1 MAVPENTTYTF
12 SKSNRLVRYGYIID
26 FSIAT
31 LRLNNRITGYY
42 IRDMY
47 IIDWLNSTLGNKIVF
62 INIIFGLFWGSLRT
76 PKRLFRGA
84 HGSPF
89 EKLWSTLR
97 LLKDKVYKW
106 SGRDK
111 LQLFQISACLPT
123 QHTTFG

>member
-1 MAVPENTTYTF
+1 MLESRMPWEKREKVLFIIFFCKFVKKINLVVAVPENTTYTF

-62 INIIFGLFWGSLRT
+62 INIIFGLQKGSLGGPT
-76 PKRLFRGA
+76 AP
-84 HGSPF
+84 H
-89 EKLWSTLR
+89 
-97 LLKDKVYKW
+97 LKSSD
-106 SGRDK
+106 
-111 LQLFQISACLPT
+111 LPCVS
-123 QHTTFG
+123 

>member
-1 MAVPENTTYTF
+1 MLESRMPWEKREKVLFIILFLKICKKKINLVVAVPENTTYTF

-76 PKRLFRGA
+76 PKRLFRGG

-89 EKLWSTLR
+89 EKL
-97 LLKDKVYKW
+97 
-106 SGRDK
+106 
-111 LQLFQISACLPT
+111 
-123 QHTTFG
+123 